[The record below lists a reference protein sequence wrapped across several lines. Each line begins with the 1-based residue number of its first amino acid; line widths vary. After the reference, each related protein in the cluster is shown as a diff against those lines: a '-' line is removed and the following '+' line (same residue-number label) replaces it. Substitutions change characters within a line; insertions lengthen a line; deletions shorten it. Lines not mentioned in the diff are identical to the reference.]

1 MLSSKPT
8 QRVGHGCSIPQ
19 STPRHKSGSDL
30 ESTKARG
37 TTNNSVP
44 RKEDAPPSLNDP
56 DLLDRQSAALARQS
70 KGSFL
75 KKTAIPQPGL
85 PLSGKPKLSE
95 ASVLVGG
102 PVRSQATGFRATSVS
117 APNGYTKPEVTAVKL
132 NVGLHE
138 QGRSRTQVI
147 RSRVPNQ
154 PGRVP
159 SHESRDSRTAASAA
173 SGRTVSQRSMKSS
186 SSVSVAGEPISG
198 YDKGLPE
205 ETREIQRELLKLHLL
220 HSTSANTQDQWRTS
234 AKVHFHKR
242 FEALKERHAEIADLS
257 YQTQELRNRL
267 ALVDWCRNAQA
278 SEIGRRVH
286 LLSTCIHEIYHDVG
300 FSGRYNHTLQTF
312 QAWYDR
318 AEAIR
323 ESRKHDTTHDTAHLG
338 YVEEIG
344 ADWHND
350 VDALQRR
357 LGTLTGEL
365 RALGSAGASS
375 NLGRVLVLLHDLVI
389 DMLTE
394 LDCIRSI
401 EGELVSQERLW
412 FDEQIRMLS
421 LKAHSEM
428 EGPSNT
434 PCKNRRTVDVVL

>member
-1 MLSSKPT
+1 MLSSRPT
-8 QRVGHGCSIPQ
+8 QRVGHSSSIPQ
-19 STPRHKSGSDL
+19 STPRHKLGSDL
-30 ESTKARG
+30 ESTNARE
-37 TTNNSVP
+37 TFNNSVP
-44 RKEDAPPSLNDP
+44 RKKDAPPSLNDP
-56 DLLDRQSAALARQS
+56 NLLDRQSASAALAMQQ
-70 KGSFL
+70 KGPFL

-85 PLSGKPKLSE
+85 PLLGKPKPSG
-95 ASVLVGG
+95 SH
-102 PVRSQATGFRATSVS
+102 ATSVS
-117 APNGYTKPEVTAVKL
+117 APNGYTKHEVTAVKS

-138 QGRSRTQVI
+138 QGRSRSQVI

-159 SHESRDSRTAASAA
+159 SHESRDGRTAASAA

-186 SSVSVAGEPISG
+186 TSVSVAREPISG
-198 YDKGLPE
+198 YDEGLPE
-205 ETREIQRELLKLHLL
+205 EIRHIQRELLKLHIL
-220 HSTSANTQDQWRTS
+220 HSTSANTQDQLRTS

-267 ALVDWCRNAQA
+267 ALVDWCRNAQG

-286 LLSTCIHEIYHDVG
+286 LLSACIHEIYHDVG
-300 FSGRYNHTLQTF
+300 FSGRYNHALQTF
-312 QAWYDR
+312 QTWYDR

-323 ESRKHDTTHDTAHLG
+323 ESRKHDTRHDTAHLG

-357 LGTLTGEL
+357 LGTLTGDL

-375 NLGRVLVLLHDLVI
+375 NLGRVLVQFHDLVI

-421 LKAHSEM
+421 LKVHSEM